1 MAYPTT
7 PISFTVK
14 NAGDTIQPAHVN
26 DLQTEVTAIEQ
37 GLLVGIAHNLI
48 PNADNTRTFGS
59 SAARWIIDGSQ
70 IKPSSLPSTCLSTS
84 GTASTS
90 TFYRGDGSWASPAG
104 SAREHVCKVGLV
116 ANQAVSSGVWTG
128 ITWDSEEYDQT
139 GMHSTSVNSS
149 RITMAGSSGVY
160 TFGANI
166 TIQGDNVATYSP
178 AVRLLLNDTTALAG
192 PLGTGVANAALSLT
206 MVLNAAKL
214 ITSTSDYV
222 TVQMLVALG
231 STFVSSA
238 CSFWA
243 HKVTD

>member
-166 TIQGDNVATYSP
+166 TIQESNP
-178 AVRLLLNDTTALAG
+178 AVAAAAIRFLLNDTTALAG
-192 PLGTGVANAALSLT
+192 PSGFGTIHAAGNLSAALT
-206 MVLNAAKL
+206 AAKL

-222 TVQMLVALG
+222 TVQFIAAAG
-231 STFVSSA
+231 STFVSTA